1 MAKEAKDFRE
11 EEADQALVEEATKVV
26 IDFIEVQHT
35 KSIAVGRYLIEKFYD
50 NDFEY
55 ARKGKK
61 VKGKSLNKM
70 LDDLQELPN
79 TPSKSWFYNT
89 INLAVDDK
97 AFKYNPDYGKLNL
110 TQKICLTYLN
120 KKEKYQ
126 APKLDLIKKIAE
138 DEMPIKNLMERIA
151 EIKAQPGQE
160 WPSWEV
166 IQGMV
171 DKDKKK
177 CTDKATRRQ
186 KKLQLAI
193 GGLRAKLDKQEVELA
208 VCQDIINLTKM
219 TADSRS
225 EQLADQP
232 DEQPAELTN
241 VQPVN
246 QTEEQ
251 SVEENEDNS
260 LEAA

>member
-1 MAKEAKDFRE
+1 MTNEAKDIDEVEAE
-11 EEADQALVEEATKVV
+11 EALVEEATKVV
-26 IDFIEVQHT
+26 MGLIDDKH
-35 KSIAVGRYLIEKFYD
+35 KNSIKVGRYLIEKFYD
-50 NDFEY
+50 NDFER

-61 VKGKSLNKM
+61 VKGESLNKM
-70 LDDLQELPN
+70 LDNLQDLPN

-97 AFKYNPDYGKLNL
+97 AFKDNPDYCKLNL
-110 TQKICLTYLN
+110 SQKICLTYLN

-160 WPSWEV
+160 WTSLEV

-177 CTDKATRRQ
+177 CTDKAIRRQ

-225 EQLADQP
+225 EQMADQP

-251 SVEENEDNS
+251 SVEGNEDNS